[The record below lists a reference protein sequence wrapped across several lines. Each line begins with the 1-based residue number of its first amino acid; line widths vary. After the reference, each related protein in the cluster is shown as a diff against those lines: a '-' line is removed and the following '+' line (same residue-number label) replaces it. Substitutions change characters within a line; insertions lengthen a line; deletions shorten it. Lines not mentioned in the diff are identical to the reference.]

1 MKLKSFFSIF
11 LKRKVGR
18 RDFLGLSFSALP
30 CPLSL
35 SLSLSR
41 PFFSLV
47 ERKNSTLPSYLAQQH
62 RVDRLEVAR
71 VGEQRQ
77 VHALAAGRRAVV
89 RGSQVVLDVAR
100 AVAGPVVL
108 VAW

>member
-1 MKLKSFFSIF
+1 MIF
-11 LKRKVGR
+11 WVSRSRL
-18 RDFLGLSFSALP
+18 FLV
-30 CPLSL
+30 LSL
-35 SLSLSR
+35 SLSLS
-41 PFFSLV
+41 FSLV